1 MKKNI
6 LLLVLSISF
15 LFSSCA
21 QNSDYV
27 VTIKTNYGEMV
38 AILYDETPKHKQNFI
53 KLAEDQFY
61 DSLLF
66 HRVLKGFMIQGGD
79 PDSKKAKPGQPLGL
93 GGPSYTVDA
102 EFNKNL
108 IHKKGALAAARQGDA
123 QNPKK
128 ASNGSQFYIVQ
139 GIVITQDD
147 IENIKVDQ
155 VKYNAAFQ
163 NFAADPANKPIVDSL
178 IAVYATGDMK
188 AYQKKMLAVLPTLEK
203 QSGQKLTKDISQA
216 QIDAYT
222 TVGGAPHLDGDYTV
236 FGEVI
241 KGFDVLDRIASQ
253 TVDGRGRPM
262 DDVRMSVTVEKMSKK
277 KITETYGYK
286 FKEVSK

>member
-6 LLLVLSISF
+6 LLLVLSIS
-15 LFSSCA
+15 LLISSCA

>member
-6 LLLVLSISF
+6 LLLVLSIS
-15 LFSSCA
+15 LLISSCA

-53 KLAEDQFY
+53 DLAEDQFY

-93 GGPSYTVDA
+93 GGPGYTVDA

-139 GIVITQDD
+139 GTVITPDD

-222 TVGGAPHLDGDYTV
+222 TIGGAPHLDGDYTV

-262 DDVRMSVTVEKMSKK
+262 DDVRMSITVEKMSKK
-277 KITETYGYK
+277 KITDTYGYK